1 MKKILRAACV
11 CALLV
16 AGLRPAWAE
25 ELPQW
30 LSEALAREVQ
40 LPAAKTLSSEDG
52 WLQLRVPGG
61 LAHKIDRVEGS
72 YSLEIK
78 LEGGFT
84 VHCELLPG
92 PRDLAALLAQA
103 AEISFREIAKLNGE
117 IELRSLQASDAG
129 VLGEHPFLS
138 IRWMYRASSKGEQRV
153 GALQQFAAD
162 LGHAGVYCANDDLGH
177 HESFRGVAREI
188 TESLRIVGEALPQPY
203 FREVSVVSV
212 NGSKVGIAST
222 SLVRDEDGDTK
233 VLTRSALLVQRA
245 PGQLLT
251 QDTADVEWVRPDG
264 SLINASHVKA
274 ADGQLSEE
282 MALKLGE
289 EGQWR
294 ASGTIAGKAIDV
306 ALAGTPSSSL
316 AQAWA
321 RRELMARA
329 RPLGASTES
338 TVWSSLDPTRLLPAR
353 ATVVAAEG
361 AQAFAVREELG
372 SVTMQAVL
380 DRRTGTLRS
389 ARLPLG
395 ALTLD
400 FERVLQQGEF

>member
-1 MKKILRAACV
+1 MKKIMRAACAG
-11 CALLV
+11 ALLG
-16 AGLRPAWAE
+16 AWLCTGWAE
-25 ELPQW
+25 ELPKW
-30 LSEALAREVQ
+30 LSEALAREVK
-40 LPAAKTLSSEDG
+40 LPPAKTLTSEDG
-52 WLQLRVPGG
+52 WLQVRVPGG

-72 YSLEIK
+72 YSLEVK
-78 LEGGFT
+78 PEGSFT
-84 VHCELLPG
+84 VHCELMPG

-103 AEISFREIAKLNGE
+103 AEIGFREIAKLNGD
-117 IELRSLQASDAG
+117 IEARSLKASDAG
-129 VLGEHPFLS
+129 ALGAHPFLA
-138 IRWMYRASSKGEQRV
+138 IRWMYRAMSKGEQRV

-162 LGHAGVYCANDDLGH
+162 LGHATVYCANDDLGH
-177 HESFRGVAREI
+177 HESFRGIAREI

-203 FREVSVVSV
+203 YREVSVVSL
-212 NGSKVGIAST
+212 NGSKVGVAST
-222 SLVRDEDGDTK
+222 TMLRDEDGDTK

-251 QDTADVEWVRPDG
+251 QDTADLEWVRPDG

-282 MALKLGE
+282 MALRLAE

-294 ASGTIAGKAIDV
+294 ASGTIAGKEVDV
-306 ALAGTPSSSL
+306 ALSGAPSSSL

-329 RPLGASTES
+329 RPLGASTEA
-338 TVWSSLDPTRLLPAR
+338 TVWSALDPTRLLPAR
-353 ATVVAAEG
+353 ATVLAAQG
-361 AQAFAVREELG
+361 AQAYAVREELG

-380 DRRTGTLRS
+380 DRRTGTMLS
-389 ARLPLG
+389 ARLPMG